1 MKIEQYLVYADATI
15 REAITVI
22 DANRCGAVV
31 VVDKERRLVGV
42 ATDGDVRRAILD
54 NVELSKPVTV
64 LLERRPKQLYPAPV
78 SALVDLDDAGRLSL
92 MQKNKIRHLPIVS
105 ENNKV
110 VDFVLLD
117 RLLGTSGL
125 DLTAVVMAGGYGKR
139 LHPLTETVPKPMLS
153 VQGKPLLERLI
164 QRLREDGIRN
174 VHVTTNYKGEDI
186 IQHFGD
192 GNGFGVEMGYVAESE
207 PLGTAGSL
215 RLLDPPKG
223 PFLVINGDILTK
235 VNFRSMLAFHL
246 DHEAEMTV
254 AVRQYTVEVPYGVID
269 VNGMDVLGVQ
279 EKPCITSLI
288 NAGIY
293 LLNPSVLE
301 FIPKSEGKF
310 DMTTLINMLVAARKR
325 VVSFPVREYW
335 LDIGHIDDYE
345 RAQADVGNGRF

>member
-1 MKIEQYLVYADATI
+1 MKIEQYLVYTDATI
-15 REAITVI
+15 REAITAI
-22 DANRCGAVV
+22 DANRGGAVV

-64 LLERRPKQLYPAPV
+64 LLERRPKQLYPVPV
-78 SALVDLDDAGRLSL
+78 SAPVDLDDAGRLCL

-105 ENNKV
+105 EDNKV
-110 VDFVLLD
+110 VEFVLLD
-117 RLLGTSGL
+117 RLLGASDL

-139 LHPLTETVPKPMLS
+139 LHPLTETVPKPMLP

-174 VHVTTNYKGEDI
+174 VHVTTNYKGEHI
-186 IQHFGD
+186 TQHFGD